1 MLFNCIWQGV
11 SSATYNSWSVLDQ
24 VVWVFLDEE
33 GELAPTFSWDVKPWN
48 GRAVAWLDWEEE
60 GWTGNCWLGK
70 APSKAWDV
78 LKTKTLPRWAGVRCS
93 FWRQSSTMGSQRI
106 GHNWETNTHAMFFSF
121 ISCYLYEIFCEMS
134 VQDFCPFFDLTS
146 YCWFVEILY
155 ILRIWDF
162 YISIY
167 YIFSSV
173 CALNIHFLSD
183 GSDLTWSLY

>member
-1 MLFNCIWQGV
+1 MLFYINTLGFPGG
-11 SSATYNSWSVLDQ
+11 SEGKESACNAEDLGSIPGLGRSP
-24 VVWVFLDEE
+24 EE
-33 GELAPTFSWDVKPWN
+33 GNCNPLEYFCLENSVYWGA
-48 GRAVAWLDWEEE
+48 GRL
-60 GWTGNCWLGK
+60 
-70 APSKAWDV
+70 
-78 LKTKTLPRWAGVRCS
+78 
-93 FWRQSSTMGSQRI
+93 QSMGSQRI
-106 GHNWETNTHAMFFSF
+106 GHNWAANTHAMIFSF
-121 ISCYLYEIFCEMS
+121 ISCYLYKIFCEVS

-155 ILRIWDF
+155 ILWIWDF